1 MKKEGK
7 RREKREK
14 EVKRG
19 KGEKM
24 GKLGENREIGKK
36 KKETILPNLTN
47 SQLEPF
53 YFGPLEPGMLEKKY
67 LEPEPL

>member
-1 MKKEGK
+1 MRKEGK

-19 KGEKM
+19 KGEKWGNW
-24 GKLGENREIGKK
+24 GKIGKK